1 MEKLIAKQTMS
12 NLTEAEAIKQAKEG
26 DAAAFEFLY
35 KAHYRRVY
43 SLCLRMIKNPAEAED
58 LTQQAFLQLFRKIGT
73 FRGESGFSTWL
84 HRVTV
89 NIVLMHIRRHKPAE
103 FPVEDLERYSS
114 NGEGPFEDGSS
125 DTSMLGAIDRL
136 NLMRAI
142 RKLPAG
148 YKKLFLMHDVIGYE
162 HSEIAGLLGCS
173 IGCSKSQVHKAR
185 KKLRR
190 LLQGEHRRGEAGVAP
205 AWEEA
210 DAEALPFE
218 DASFDIVA
226 SLVGA
231 MFAPR
236 PDLVAQELLRVCSPG
251 LRRLSLIR
259 RDSSGPRSTSTTGSK
274 MVTFNPELPRPSAS
288 RTSLRRIN
296 TWNPTNRS
304 ERW

>member
-1 MEKLIAKQTMS
+1 MEKLTAKQTAS
-12 NLTEAEAIKQAKEG
+12 DLTEAEAIKQAQAG
-26 DAAAFEFLY
+26 DAADSEFLY
-35 KAHYRRVY
+35 KAHCRRVY

-58 LTQQAFLQLFRKIGT
+58 LTQQAFLQLFRKIST

-89 NIVLMHIRRHKPAE
+89 NVVLMHLRRHKPAE
-103 FPVEDLERYSS
+103 IPVEDLVRHSS
-114 NGEGPFEDGSS
+114 SGEGPLEEGS
-125 DTSMLGAIDRL
+125 DNSMLGAIDRL

-173 IGCSKSQVHKAR
+173 IGCSKSQVHKAC

-210 DAEALPFE
+210 DAGSLLDLTKRPEGDGEQVLANVVVEGEA
-218 DASFDIVA
+218 
-226 SLVGA
+226 
-231 MFAPR
+231 
-236 PDLVAQELLRVCSPG
+236 
-251 LRRLSLIR
+251 
-259 RDSSGPRSTSTTGSK
+259 
-274 MVTFNPELPRPSAS
+274 
-288 RTSLRRIN
+288 
-296 TWNPTNRS
+296 
-304 ERW
+304 